1 MQATAA
7 APHVTTEE
15 VAAEVLTFITALM
28 RDTSQQFFGV
38 MEELGLSLTQMKTL
52 QILGSCAS
60 EVSVKELSTHM
71 GLSLPGASRAADG
84 LLKRGLLERREDDVD
99 RRMKRLQLTDAGREA
114 VTRLNTARLHGI
126 ADYAA
131 TLTPE
136 QRDSLHHA
144 LSTLPHHPK
153 DPE

>member
-7 APHVTTEE
+7 GAQVTTEE
-15 VAAEVLTFITALM
+15 VAAEVLAFMTTLM

-52 QILGSCAS
+52 QILGICSA
-60 EVSVKELSTHM
+60 EISVKELSAHM

-99 RRMKRLQLTDAGREA
+99 RRIKRLQLTDAGREA
-114 VTRLNTARLHGI
+114 VTQLNTARLHGI
-126 ADYAA
+126 EDYAA

-136 QRDSLHHA
+136 QRDSLFHA
-144 LSTLPHHPK
+144 LCTLPHHPK